1 MSLLKRKSLSAF
13 PQLPLSSQLSEE
25 MNRLLEREFP
35 LASRR
40 WKSLEGQ
47 WQPDVDIEQKADQ
60 YVVTAD
66 IPGVDPKDIS
76 VSMNNGMLT
85 LEGKRESRVEEKKE
99 DYRCIEREYGS
110 FYRSFSLPEACEVEK
125 IKAHA
130 HNGVLEV
137 IIPKQETA
145 KQKKVQIHVD

>member
-35 LASRR
+35 LATRR
-40 WKSLEGQ
+40 WETLEGQ

-60 YVVTAD
+60 YVITAD
-66 IPGVDPKDIS
+66 IPGVNPKDIN
-76 VSMNNGMLT
+76 VSMDNGMLT
-85 LEGKRESRVEEKKE
+85 IEGKRESQVEEKKE
-99 DYRCIEREYGS
+99 NYRCIEREYGS
-110 FYRSFSLPEACEVEK
+110 FYRSFSLPDACEAEK

-130 HNGVLEV
+130 HHGVLEV
-137 IIPKQETA
+137 IVPRQEAA
-145 KQKKVQIHVD
+145 KQKKIQINVD